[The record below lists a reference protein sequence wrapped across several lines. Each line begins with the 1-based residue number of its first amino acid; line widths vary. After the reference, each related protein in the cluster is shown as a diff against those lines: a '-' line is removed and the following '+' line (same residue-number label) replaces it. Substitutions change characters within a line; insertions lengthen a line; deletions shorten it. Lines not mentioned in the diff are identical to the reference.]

1 MYLIIDDVVDMA
13 QINLIILK
21 RAMPEVL
28 ERCEG
33 MSSCTF
39 KAREISVELSSSD
52 IDEINSIIEDT
63 ISIDSKLYLG
73 ELSFKR
79 DYTYGGRFNYELKLD
94 WSPVIESLSSTRV
107 VMVMRWKEYQDI

>member
-1 MYLIIDDVVDMA
+1 MDFPTILKKGGQDEAGVGYSQLKDYVSQIDDVVDMA

-39 KAREISVELSSSD
+39 KAREISAHLRE
-52 IDEINSIIEDT
+52 
-63 ISIDSKLYLG
+63 
-73 ELSFKR
+73 
-79 DYTYGGRFNYELKLD
+79 
-94 WSPVIESLSSTRV
+94 
-107 VMVMRWKEYQDI
+107 